1 MVTIR
6 CHNCQQVVDLP
17 DLKFSKS
24 PQVNF
29 LKSLENTICPKCE
42 KLIYS
47 KKSLENEIKGI
58 YD

>member
-17 DLKFSKS
+17 DIKFLKA
-24 PQVNF
+24 PHGNF
-29 LKSLENTICPKCE
+29 LKSLEETICPKCE

-47 KKSLENEIKGI
+47 KKSLENEIKGN